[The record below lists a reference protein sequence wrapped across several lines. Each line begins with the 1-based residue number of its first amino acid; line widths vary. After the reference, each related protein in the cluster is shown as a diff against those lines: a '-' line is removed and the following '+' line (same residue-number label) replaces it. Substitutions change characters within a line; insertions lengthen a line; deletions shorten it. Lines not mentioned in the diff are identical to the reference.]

1 MVGTGNGGFQVDSGS
16 GNAVNFGESVIGFD
30 VTTTCPTTMSTTQSC
45 APASSSSFFTP
56 NCWGRGG
63 PSYSACTSAVHQHP
77 QYFTMSLNDQDMATP
92 GMALTSVA
100 SPTGNKVLVTFGKDG
115 TGYALDTGS
124 LGGFSGGTTAD
135 NAVGEFYG
143 STSSP
148 LCVPGSGCTPANP
161 NSNNS
166 GYNYPCA
173 GSAAGSNPPYTN
185 GQCDMITSQV
195 YWHYAA
201 NGGQDYLFVF
211 PTNEDL
217 VWCYWDSTLGANG
230 NFSCTPDATAD
241 PGDHLS
247 PVGHPGGSMVLALD
261 NGATSPLDSAV
272 LWVLAFEQGVH
283 NQPYIDPGTCR
294 SYGCL
299 HGYLRAYA
307 LSGDN
312 GDNDADLWTG
322 SPLSQITVING
333 RLYVPTYDSGVRV
346 YDNWGQ

>member
-1 MVGTGNGGFQVDSGS
+1 
-16 GNAVNFGESVIGFD
+16 
-30 VTTTCPTTMSTTQSC
+30 
-45 APASSSSFFTP
+45 
-56 NCWGRGG
+56 
-63 PSYSACTSAVHQHP
+63 
-77 QYFTMSLNDQDMATP
+77 
-92 GMALTSVA
+92 MALTSVA